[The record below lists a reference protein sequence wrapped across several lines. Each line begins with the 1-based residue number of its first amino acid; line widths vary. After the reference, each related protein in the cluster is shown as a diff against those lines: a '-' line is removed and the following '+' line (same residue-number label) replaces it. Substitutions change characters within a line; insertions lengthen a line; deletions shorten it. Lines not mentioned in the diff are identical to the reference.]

1 MEKKQQILVVDDDPE
16 ALAILQTLLEHS
28 GYAVTAVYNGADALK
43 HIYESLPDLIILDI
57 MMPGMD
63 GYEVCEA
70 VKSNPVTQ
78 KIPVIMLTAKDMG
91 DDVEK
96 ALSKKA
102 DWFVTKPYD
111 NKYIVQKVHAFLKIK
126 ELNR

>member
-1 MEKKQQILVVDDDPE
+1 VDKKKQILIVDDDPE

-28 GYAVTAVYNGADALK
+28 GYAVTAVYNGIDALK
-43 HIYESLPDLIILDI
+43 HIYQSIPDLIVLDI

-70 VKSNPVTQ
+70 VKSNPQTSSV
-78 KIPVIMLTAKDMG
+78 PVIMLTAKDMG
-91 DDVEK
+91 DDIEK

-111 NKYIVQKVHAFLKIK
+111 NKYIMQKIETFLKSK
-126 ELNR
+126 A